1 MAVNGYE
8 KAAIF
13 LSAVGEDVAA
23 KILRNLD
30 SDVIGKIS
38 TYMAKSKTN
47 NRSALEGVFNEVS
60 DKIEA
65 GAIQLGG
72 EEYVKKILT
81 KGLGNDDAEKI
92 LEMVEK
98 ESPFDSLKW
107 VNPRTLSN
115 FLVSEHPQTIALI
128 LCFLEPEQAAEVML
142 TLPEHLRGDV
152 ALRVAETERIP
163 ESALED
169 IEEVLK
175 VQLDVGKGRES
186 KTFHGTKVI
195 AEILNQCER
204 STEQSIL
211 EKIEEENSEVAE
223 SIRELMLVFD
233 DIEKIDD
240 KGIQM
245 ILKEVS
251 TEDLSLALKGA
262 STGLKEKIFGN
273 MSQRAVKI
281 LKEEIETKGPV
292 RVSDVEKAQRNI
304 ITIARKLEEEG
315 LIVIAGRG
323 KEELVE

>member
-1 MAVNGYE
+1 MAANGYE

-23 KILRNLD
+23 RILRNLD
-30 SDVIGKIS
+30 ADVIGKIS
-38 TYMAKSKTN
+38 SYMARIKTN
-47 NRSALEGVFNEVS
+47 DRSEVEDVFLEVS
-60 DKIEA
+60 EKIEA

-115 FLVSEHPQTIALI
+115 FLVTEHPQTIALI

-142 TLPEHLRGDV
+142 NLPEHLRGDV

-186 KTFHGTKVI
+186 KTFQGTKVI

-211 EKIEEENSEVAE
+211 EKIEEENSEIAE
-223 SIRELMLVFD
+223 AIRELMLVFD

-262 STGLKEKIFGN
+262 SGSLKEKIFSN

-281 LKEEIETKGPV
+281 LKEEMETKGPV

-304 ITIARKLEEEG
+304 INVARKLEEEG

>member
-81 KGLGNDDAEKI
+81 KGLGNDDAAKI

-186 KTFHGTKVI
+186 KIFHGTKVI

-204 STEQSIL
+204 STEQGIL

-223 SIRELMLVFD
+223 SIRELMLVFE

-245 ILKEVS
+245 ILKEVG

-262 STGLKEKIFGN
+262 STSLKEKIFGN